1 MGISVKLPELTIIL
15 SSVLLYLLRN
25 ESLLNI
31 ALIAVSLIMV
41 GLFDVL
47 VLGLNLKTAVGNFK
61 NAVTKFQTRWQIR

>member
-1 MGISVKLPELTIIL
+1 MGISVKLPKLTIIL

-47 VLGLNLKTAVGNFK
+47 VLGLNHRSSIGTN
-61 NAVTKFQTRWQIR
+61 

>member
-1 MGISVKLPELTIIL
+1 
-15 SSVLLYLLRN
+15 VLLYLLRN

-47 VLGLNLKTAVGNFK
+47 VLGLNHRSSTGTN
-61 NAVTKFQTRWQIR
+61 